1 MVTRRRWKTM
11 TLERSHFGLDLMW
24 PERWHRMFDHF
35 DADLGGWLR
44 VEEFTDADT
53 LVVRAELAG
62 IDPDKDV
69 EVTVTGGMLHIRAER
84 TAKKEHTSKDR
95 YRSEFRYGTFER
107 DVLLP
112 EGATADDVSAS
123 YTDGILEVRVPVPKA
138 AIPEATKVAV
148 KHG

>member
-1 MVTRRRWKTM
+1 M
-11 TLERSHFGLDLMW
+11 TTFERSHFGLDLMR
-24 PERWHRMFDHF
+24 PDRWRHMFDHF
-35 DADLGGWLR
+35 DLDLGGWLK

-84 TAKKEHTSKDR
+84 TAKKEHVSKDR

-112 EGATADDVSAS
+112 EGATADEVSAI

-138 AIPEATKVAV
+138 AISEATKVSV

>member
-1 MVTRRRWKTM
+1 MT
-11 TLERSHFGLDLMW
+11 TLERRHFGFDLIW
-24 PERWHRMFDHF
+24 PERWRQMLSHLDS
-35 DADLGGWLR
+35 DLGGWLR

-69 EVTVTGGMLHIRAER
+69 EVSVAGGMLHIRAER
-84 TAKKEHTSKDR
+84 SEKKEDTSKEG

-112 EGATADDVSAS
+112 EGTTVDDVSAS
-123 YTDGILEVRVPVPKA
+123 YTDGILEVRVPMPTQATPQV
-138 AIPEATKVAV
+138 TKVAITH
-148 KHG
+148 K

>member
-1 MVTRRRWKTM
+1 MTM
-11 TLERSHFGLDLMW
+11 LERSHFGLDLTW
-24 PERWHRMFDHF
+24 PERWRRMFDHF
-35 DADLGGWLR
+35 DADLGGWLK
-44 VEEFTDADT
+44 VEEFTDAGT
-53 LVVRAELAG
+53 LIVRVELAG
-62 IDPDKDV
+62 INPDKDV

>member
-1 MVTRRRWKTM
+1 MTM
-11 TLERSHFGLDLMW
+11 LERSHFGLDLMW
-24 PERWHRMFDHF
+24 PERWRRMFDRV

-84 TAKKEHTSKDR
+84 TEKKEDTSKEG

-112 EGATADDVSAS
+112 EGVTADDVAAT
-123 YTDGILEVRVPVPKA
+123 YADGILEVRVPMPKA
-138 AIPEATKVAV
+138 TKPEVAKIAV
-148 KHG
+148 THG

>member
-1 MVTRRRWKTM
+1 M
-11 TLERSHFGLDLMW
+11 TLAERNRFGLDLVW
-24 PERWHRMFDHF
+24 PERWRRMFDHF

-44 VEEFTDADT
+44 VEEFTDAGT

-84 TAKKEHTSKDR
+84 TEKTQDTSKDG

-112 EGATADDVSAS
+112 EGVTAGDVAAS
-123 YTDGILEVRVPVPKA
+123 YTDGILEVRVPMPEPAK
-138 AIPEATKVAV
+138 PEATKVAV
-148 KHG
+148 THG